1 MKKLRIGI
9 AGLGRLGK
17 VHAANIAFKIPNAE
31 LAAACSIVPAEL
43 EYAKKELGMEKVYS
57 DYREMVEDPDLDAV
71 AIVTTSGQHCWQIE
85 AALDAGK
92 HVFSEKPLGVDV
104 EQCLQAEAAV
114 ARHPEL
120 TFMLGFMRRYDK
132 SYAYA
137 KEKIDAGAIGT
148 PYLVK
153 ATGIDPEAL
162 VDGAI
167 RFAATSGGIFLDM
180 AIHDIDLMRW
190 FLGSE
195 AKEVY
200 AIGCTFKHPEFK
212 AAGDDETA
220 VAVYKFENGA
230 MGMVHVGRTA
240 PYGYHVETEIVG
252 TEGTIRISAVPE
264 KNQAM
269 VYDGNGA
276 RTECV
281 GSFPE
286 RFAEAY
292 LAEMEEFVSCAL
304 EGRKPGTCVQ
314 DGTRS
319 TRIGYA
325 TTEAWKTGKI
335 VKICSGNTE
344 KPRRPDCRTAGLFGR
359 GDGRDVKTEGAGS
372 PHPLFLEFTVRR
384 GTRRPLRSRHSH
396 RRSFRRRCAF
406 PAFSV

>member
-17 VHAANIAFKIPNAE
+17 VHANNIAYKIPNAE
-31 LAAACSIVPAEL
+31 LVAACSIMPAEL
-43 EYAKKELGMEKVYS
+43 EYAKQELGVTEVYT
-57 DYREMVEDPDLDAV
+57 DYNEMLKNADIDAV
-71 AIVTTSGQHCWQIE
+71 VIVTTSSEHCWQIE

-104 EQCLQAEAAV
+104 EQCKQAEAAV
-114 ARHPEL
+114 ERHPEL

-137 KEKIDAGAIGT
+137 KKKIEEGAIGT

-153 ATGIDPEAL
+153 ATGIDPEAA
-162 VDGAI
+162 VEGAI

-190 FLGSE
+190 FLGCE
-195 AKEVY
+195 ATEVY
-200 AIGCTFKHPEFK
+200 AMGATFKHPEFK

-240 PYGYHVETEIVG
+240 PHGYHVETEIIG
-252 TEGTIRISAVPE
+252 TEGSIRISGVPQ
-264 KNQAM
+264 KNLAM
-269 VYDGNGA
+269 VYDANGA

-286 RFAEAY
+286 RFDESY
-292 LAEMEEFVSCAL
+292 LIEMEEFVDCAL
-304 EGRKPGTCVQ
+304 NGKQPGTTVY
-314 DGTRS
+314 DGTKS
-319 TRIGYA
+319 TAIGFA

-335 VKICSGNTE
+335 VKIG
-344 KPRRPDCRTAGLFGR
+344 
-359 GDGRDVKTEGAGS
+359 
-372 PHPLFLEFTVRR
+372 
-384 GTRRPLRSRHSH
+384 
-396 RRSFRRRCAF
+396 
-406 PAFSV
+406 